1 MSCPVRALRAPA
13 MLALLKS
20 WSTPLVQDCTGMT
33 ELQAYKLQ
41 KTATYEFEL
50 RGPVLSY
57 YTDDGHRKKMGAI
70 HFEDRENTEVMPSKV
85 SSHAHP
91 PRLRVQCLTGA
102 VLGARTTRR
111 CSKCCR

>member
-1 MSCPVRALRAPA
+1 M
-13 MLALLKS
+13 LLKQGR
-20 WSTPLVQDCTGMT
+20 L

-41 KTATYEFEL
+41 KTATYDFEL

-57 YTDDGHRKKMGAI
+57 YTHDGHRKKMGAI
-70 HFEDRENTEVMPSKV
+70 QYYGDPPGFRPKVMPSKV

-111 CSKCCR
+111 CSRCCR